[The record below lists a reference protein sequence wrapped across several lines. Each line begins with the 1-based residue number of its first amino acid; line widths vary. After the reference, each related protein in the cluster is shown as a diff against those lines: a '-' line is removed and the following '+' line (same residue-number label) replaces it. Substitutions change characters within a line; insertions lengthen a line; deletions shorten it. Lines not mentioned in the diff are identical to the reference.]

1 MQDVAGTRKI
11 SANQATGNEINNCKN
26 IFLAVFLQSAAF
38 CHPTMPPPTP
48 LTSGQK
54 APAFSYTEGE
64 ATIHSNEITSPY
76 LIYFYPKDDTPGCTK
91 EACAIRDAWADF
103 GAAGLKVIGV
113 SKDTERS
120 HRKFQDKYALPF
132 PLIADTELELANA
145 FGVFGEKQFM
155 GRTYDGIH
163 RMSFLIAADGT
174 ILTSY
179 PKVKPEAH
187 ATQVLEDFSLLT
199 S

>member
-11 SANQATGNEINNCKN
+11 SANHTTGNELNNCKK
-26 IFLAVFLQSAAF
+26 IFWQYIQTYKLLISI
-38 CHPTMPPPTP
+38 MPPPIP
-48 LTSGQK
+48 LTVGQK
-54 APAFSYTEGE
+54 APAFSYAEGGS
-64 ATIHSNEITSPY
+64 TIHSSEITSPY

-91 EACAIRDAWADF
+91 EACAIRDTWADF
-103 GAAGLKVIGV
+103 EAAGLKVIGV

-120 HRKFQDKYALPF
+120 HQKFQDKYALPF
-132 PLIADTELELANA
+132 PLIADTQLELANA
-145 FGVFGEKQFM
+145 FGVFGEKKFM
-155 GRTYDGIH
+155 GRIYDGIH
-163 RMSFLIAADGT
+163 RMSFLVAADGR

-187 ATQVLEDFSLLT
+187 AAQVLEDFFGLT